1 MVFHLEHRRH
11 QNNEASRV
19 RDASLRAAGVLSGG
33 EWRLRSSVVNTSTH
47 CRQARGN
54 ETNDTADWQHR

>member
-19 RDASLRAAGVLSGG
+19 RDANLRVAGVLSGG
-33 EWRLRSSVVNTSTH
+33 VAFAIVCGEHIDTLQTGT
-47 CRQARGN
+47 RQ
-54 ETNDTADWQHR
+54 